1 MHHFRLVDLIA
12 YLVAMETN
20 EKVQFVCFETTLDKE
35 QFSKRWEQFRHSLN
49 SNKDVTLQ
57 QNETEGRFHYVA
69 QHRFTSSE
77 LEFKFSNEGRNSR
90 IVQVPVK
97 SILAGGYSIL
107 QANRLHHAAS
117 NERKIIIFLSDPR
130 ADLKIYKQLLAGG
143 NLNIYEAYYENCRYS
158 FILEYYIKTKD
169 SLAMLDQLK
178 QYDISDIGIF
188 KEYAHIKNVEGDA
201 KKDFYVWPTH

>member
-1 MHHFRLVDLIA
+1 MHHLTLVDLIA
-12 YLVAMETN
+12 YLVKMETN

-35 QFSKRWEQFRHSLN
+35 QFNKRWEQFRHSLN
-49 SNKDVTLQ
+49 SNKDVRLH
-57 QNETEGRFHYVA
+57 QNETGGRFNYVA
-69 QHRFTSSE
+69 QHRFTSGE

-90 IVQVPVK
+90 IVQVPIK

-107 QANRLHHAAS
+107 QANRLHNATG

-130 ADLKIYKQLLAGG
+130 ADLKIYEQLFVAG

-158 FILEYYIKTKD
+158 YILEYYIKAKD

-178 QYDISDIGIF
+178 QHDIADIGIF
-188 KEYAHIKNVEGDA
+188 KEYAHIKNVESDK

>member
-1 MHHFRLVDLIA
+1 MHHLTLVDLIA

-20 EKVQFVCFETTLDKE
+20 ERVHFVCFETTLDKE

-49 SNKDVTLQ
+49 SNKHVTLQ

-90 IVQVPVK
+90 IVQVPIK

-107 QANRLHHAAS
+107 EVNRSHNTAG

-130 ADLKIYKQLLAGG
+130 ADLKIYKQLFTAG

-158 FILEYYIKTKD
+158 YVLEYYIKAKD
-169 SLAMLDQLK
+169 GLAMLDQLK
-178 QYDISDIGIF
+178 QYDIADIGIF
-188 KEYAHIKNVEGDA
+188 KEYAHIKNAEGEK

>member
-1 MHHFRLVDLIA
+1 MHHLTLVDLIA
-12 YLVAMETN
+12 YLVTMETN

-49 SNKDVTLQ
+49 SNKDVTLH
-57 QNETEGRFHYVA
+57 QNETEGRFNYVA
-69 QHRFTSSE
+69 QHRFTSGE

-90 IVQVPVK
+90 IVQVPIK

-107 QANRLHHAAS
+107 QANRLHNAAG

-130 ADLKIYKQLLAGG
+130 ADLKIYKQLFVAG

-158 FILEYYIKTKD
+158 YILEYYIKAKD

-178 QYDISDIGIF
+178 QYDIADIGIF
-188 KEYAHIKNVEGDA
+188 KEYAHIKNVESDK

>member
-1 MHHFRLVDLIA
+1 MHHGILVHLIA
-12 YLVAMETN
+12 YLVQMETN

-35 QFSKRWEQFRHSLN
+35 QFGKRWEQFRHSLN
-49 SNKDVTLQ
+49 SNNDVTLQ
-57 QNETEGRFHYVA
+57 QNETEGRFNYVA

-90 IVQVPVK
+90 IVQVPIK

-107 QANRLHHAAS
+107 QANRLHNAAG

-130 ADLKIYKQLLAGG
+130 ADLKIYKQLFTAA
-143 NLNIYEAYYENCRYS
+143 NLNIYEAYYENCKYS
-158 FILEYYIKTKD
+158 YILEYFVKTRD
-169 SLAMLDQLK
+169 SLALLEQLK
-178 QYDISDIGIF
+178 QYDTADVAIY
-188 KEYAHIKNVEGDA
+188 KEYAHIKDIEGEK

>member
-1 MHHFRLVDLIA
+1 MPHFTLVDLIA
-12 YLVAMETN
+12 YLVTMETN

-57 QNETEGRFHYVA
+57 QNETEGRFQYVA
-69 QHRFTSSE
+69 QHRLTSSE

-90 IVQVPVK
+90 IVQVPIK

-107 QANRLHHAAS
+107 QANRLHNAGG

-130 ADLKIYKQLLAGG
+130 ADLKIYEQLFVAG
-143 NLNIYEAYYENCRYS
+143 NLNIYEAYYENCKYS
-158 FILEYYIKTKD
+158 YILEYYIKTKD
-169 SLAMLDQLK
+169 SLAMLGQLK
-178 QYDISDIGIF
+178 QYDIADIGLF
-188 KEYAHIKNVEGDA
+188 KEYAHIKNVESDK

>member
-1 MHHFRLVDLIA
+1 MLVHLIA
-12 YLVAMETN
+12 YLVEMETN

-35 QFSKRWEQFRHSLN
+35 QFGKRWEQFRHSLN
-49 SNKDVTLQ
+49 SNNDVTLQ
-57 QNETEGRFHYVA
+57 QNETEGRFNYVA

-90 IVQVPVK
+90 IVQVPIK

-107 QANRLHHAAS
+107 QANRLHNAAG

-130 ADLKIYKQLLAGG
+130 ADLKIYKQLFTAA
-143 NLNIYEAYYENCRYS
+143 NLNIYEAYYENCKYS
-158 FILEYYIKTKD
+158 YILEYFVKTRD
-169 SLAMLDQLK
+169 SLALLEQLK
-178 QYDISDIGIF
+178 QYDTADVAIY
-188 KEYAHIKNVEGDA
+188 KEYAHIKDIEGEK